1 MGARKVTMKDVALE
15 AGVSMKTVSNVING
29 NDSQMSAATKARVC
43 GAIDKL
49 GYSVNHSAQA
59 LKTGRTGILGLAV
72 PSFDQPFFGY
82 FADTLSSTARK
93 HGYAI
98 IISTFGEFKG
108 RLDGFAPAARKL
120 NADGWIMFADEPV
133 GKDSPV
139 FSQDYPLV
147 LTGDFSSHGLCD
159 MVTMPNVDVARYVT
173 GWMLD
178 RGAKDVGFVGAPVEF
193 FNDDR
198 GEDSDE
204 RGAGADA
211 AGSPTADYS
220 QCEDKA
226 MRATE
231 GNASLRLQGYIQAFH
246 SRGLHV
252 DWRHVLPTARLTGAQ
267 GSLAAARL
275 VARGNLPDA
284 LVCANDAV
292 AIGVISALT
301 KSHIDVPGNIQVTG
315 IDNLPDGEF
324 SIPPLTTVDS
334 RVDQYADM
342 AVDALIRRIDGD
354 DSAPSVF
361 TSGFRLLERDSTLS
375 S

>member
-1 MGARKVTMKDVALE
+1 MGARKVTMKDVALK

-29 NDSQMSAATKARVC
+29 NDSQMSAATKVRVC
-43 GAIDKL
+43 RAIDKL

-72 PSFDQPFFGY
+72 PGFDQPFFGY
-82 FADTLSSTARK
+82 FADTLSAHARK
-93 HGYAI
+93 RGYAI
-98 IISTFGEFKG
+98 VISTFGEFEG

-120 NADGWIMFADEPV
+120 NADGWIMFADEPIL
-133 GKDSPV
+133 KDSPV
-139 FSQDYPLV
+139 FAQDYPLV

-159 MVTMPNVDVARYVT
+159 MVTMPNVDAARYVT

-178 RGAKDVGFVGAPVEF
+178 RGAKDVGFVGAPAEF
-193 FNDDR
+193 F
-198 GEDSDE
+198 GEDFDE
-204 RGAGADA
+204 DSAENGTDSA
-211 AGSPTADYS
+211 AAADYL
-220 QCEDKA
+220 QYEEKA
-226 MRATE
+226 MSATE
-231 GNASLRLQGYIQAFH
+231 GNAALRLQGYIQAFH

-252 DWRHVLPTARLTGAQ
+252 DWRHVLPTARLTGAE

-275 VARGNLPDA
+275 VDRDNLPDA

-301 KSHIDVPGNIQVTG
+301 KAHIDVPGNIQVTG

-324 SIPPLTTVDS
+324 SIPPLTTIDS
-334 RVDQYADM
+334 RVDQYVDM

-361 TSGFRLLERDSTLS
+361 TSSFRLLERDSTL
-375 S
+375 